1 MLSGNGTI
9 DYDVEAHTLDAHKT
23 SAARQESTTRNL
35 HFLSQQSN
43 THWWLVFTA
52 YGITSITGVTY
63 ANTAHYILLGKILNM
78 KPMVVMLGPV

>member
-9 DYDVEAHTLDAHKT
+9 AYEVQIPTLDANKT

-43 THWWLVFTA
+43 THWQLVFTA
-52 YGITSITGVTY
+52 YSVTSITGVTY

-78 KPMVVMLGPV
+78 RAMVVMLGPV